1 MRDPPISP
9 MAERPPSPKTSNQQG
24 VPSPTLLKPGH
35 EQEWARLNAQK
46 RKALTPPPG
55 TPVEE
60 LLRQGQALSTQAAWL
75 LEAVARGDES
85 AG

>member
-1 MRDPPISP
+1 MP
-9 MAERPPSPKTSNQQG
+9 ERPQSPKTGN
-24 VPSPTLLKPGH
+24 PRAARSPTLLEPGH

-60 LLRQGQALSTQAAWL
+60 LLRQGQALSAQAAWL
-75 LEAVARGDES
+75 LEAVARGHES
-85 AG
+85 DG

>member
-1 MRDPPISP
+1 MRDPTISP
-9 MAERPPSPKTSNQQG
+9 LPERTPSPKAGHPPGTR
-24 VPSPTLLKPGH
+24 SPTLLEPGH

-60 LLRQGQALSTQAAWL
+60 LLRRGQALSAQVAWL
-75 LEAVARGDES
+75 REAVERGRES
-85 AG
+85 DG